1 MSQRP
6 PRSTLTD
13 TLLPYTPLCRSRRG
27 AAARAGRTA
36 TAGTIAVVVL
46 AVFISAADADRFLA
60 IIFGV
65 EDHLAS
71 GRQLEKRADERLD
84 LVRQHRR
91 DVVERVFRSE
101 ERLVG
106 KECVSM
112 CRSRWSPYH

>member
-1 MSQRP
+1 MRISDW
-6 PRSTLTD
+6 SSDVCSSDL
-13 TLLPYTPLCRSRRG
+13 
-27 AAARAGRTA
+27 TA

-91 DVVERVFRSE
+91 DVVERVFFLGQGIVFLV

-106 KECVSM
+106 ILIDGLVIHLLGDGFLPLDRKSTV
-112 CRSRWSPYH
+112 